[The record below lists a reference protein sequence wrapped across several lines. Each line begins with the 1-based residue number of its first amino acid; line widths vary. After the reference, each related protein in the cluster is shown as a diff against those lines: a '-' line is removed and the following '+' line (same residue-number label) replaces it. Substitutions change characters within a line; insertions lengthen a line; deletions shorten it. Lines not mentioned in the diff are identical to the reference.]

1 MKSFSIVCLSVF
13 LGTLLNIFL
22 VNADSNPLLSVTGG
36 KVRTSH
42 VNQYFQA
49 LSQNVV
55 PRNSSGVATDEAGSL
70 GTSTFEWKNANI
82 VTGYWQA
89 GDIKCHH
96 TFNGLLP
103 VAQGWMLMDGRI
115 INLANYDAEHAA
127 GNWVTYIGSSP
138 IDGRFLPD
146 MNNKYIIG
154 VGTTAQDGTAPITSI
169 GNTSHEINIAHT
181 HNVDGN
187 KWYDNVP
194 SANDVSF
201 DVDGNIQQFG
211 DASTE
216 AFNGIA
222 FGRCDKIATAF
233 GGLVEAGCVAP
244 DHFISSSNSDSSLS
258 ATQSIRP
265 ESKEFVCFMRII

>member
-55 PRNSSGVATDEAGSL
+55 PRNSSGIATDEAGSL

-169 GNTSHEINIAHT
+169 GNTSHEINLEHLHPTPAI
-181 HNVDGN
+181 
-187 KWYDNVP
+187 KWYVDQGTLTT
-194 SANDVSF
+194 DTSF
-201 DVDGNIQQFG
+201 DVNGNPLTFTIDTTSLDKF
-211 DASTE
+211 
-216 AFNGIA
+216 GIA
-222 FGRCDKIATAF
+222 AGRCSIITTVL
-233 GGLVEAGCVAP
+233 GGGSGCI
-244 DHFISSSNSDSSLS
+244 DGDYFTNDSNTTNALS

>member
-13 LGTLLNIFL
+13 LGALLNIFL

-49 LSQNVV
+49 LSQNLV
-55 PRNSSGVATDEAGSL
+55 PRNSSGIASNEGGSL

-82 VTGYWQA
+82 VTGYWQT

-115 INLANYDAEHAA
+115 INETNYNTEHAA

-146 MNNKYIIG
+146 MTSKYIIG
-154 VGTTAQDGTAPITSI
+154 VATTTQDGTSAITSV
-169 GNTSHEINIAHT
+169 GNTSHLINIAHDHT
-181 HNVDGN
+181 VARRQWYSRNGGGADQVFNVMGTAV
-187 KWYDNVP
+187 NVP
-194 SANDVSF
+194 L
-201 DVDGNIQQFG
+201 QT
-211 DASTE
+211 TE
-216 AFNGIA
+216 TTGGIA
-222 FGRCDKIATAF
+222 VTLDCSTLSN
-233 GGLVEAGCVAP
+233 GGCL
-244 DHFISSSNSDSSLS
+244 DLDSYAVSGSLNTSFSLS
-258 ATQSIRP
+258 STQSIQP